1 MASWV
6 AQVLARLE
14 ALQWIRHPAGIDGA
28 ARSDH
33 TLKKENIG
41 KAAIILLQVTFVPNT
56 SQTTE
61 DLPQDLQIWEG
72 RQMSLLN
79 SP

>member
-1 MASWV
+1 MRNPNGQLGCTSSGE
-6 AQVLARLE
+6 ARGSS
-14 ALQWIRHPAGIDGA
+14 AGIGGA
-28 ARSDH
+28 AKSDH

-61 DLPQDLQIWEG
+61 DLP
-72 RQMSLLN
+72 
-79 SP
+79 